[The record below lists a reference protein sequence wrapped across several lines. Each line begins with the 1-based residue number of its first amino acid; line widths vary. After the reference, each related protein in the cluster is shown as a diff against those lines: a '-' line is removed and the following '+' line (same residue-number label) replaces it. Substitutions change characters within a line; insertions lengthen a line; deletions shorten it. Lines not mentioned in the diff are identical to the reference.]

1 MAPEVLDGA
10 VNLRECEASLK
21 EIDVYAMSIILWEIA
36 MRCSDIYG
44 RKCATNIMPY
54 PHCILITSSHKIKL
68 WEEAATAEAI
78 GMQQGY
84 TLSLSTT
91 TREGVP

>member
-21 EIDVYAMSIILWEIA
+21 EIDVYAMSVILWEIA

-44 RKCATNIMPY
+44 RKCATNIV
-54 PHCILITSSHKIKL
+54 L
-68 WEEAATAEAI
+68 W
-78 GMQQGY
+78 QNK
-84 TLSLSTT
+84 
-91 TREGVP
+91 P

>member
-21 EIDVYAMSIILWEIA
+21 EIDVYAMSIVLWEIG

-44 RKCATNIMPY
+44 GKFLFVIGEVCFRNCSM
-54 PHCILITSSHKIKL
+54 LISAVKK
-68 WEEAATAEAI
+68 
-78 GMQQGY
+78 
-84 TLSLSTT
+84 
-91 TREGVP
+91 

>member
-21 EIDVYAMSIILWEIA
+21 EIDVYAMSVILWEIA

-44 RKCATNIMPY
+44 RKCATNIDYHSAVALFLPLFKKN
-54 PHCILITSSHKIKL
+54 I
-68 WEEAATAEAI
+68 
-78 GMQQGY
+78 
-84 TLSLSTT
+84 
-91 TREGVP
+91 

>member
-21 EIDVYAMSIILWEIA
+21 EIDVYAMSVVLWEIA

-44 RKCATNIMPY
+44 RKSATDIDSAVN
-54 PHCILITSSHKIKL
+54 
-68 WEEAATAEAI
+68 AI
-78 GMQQGY
+78 SCGGGY
-84 TLSLSTT
+84 LSL
-91 TREGVP
+91 EEFFFLKC